1 MNEEVGGRE
10 RKGRMREKKKTRE
23 REIEKGEVKE

>member
-10 RKGRMREKKKTRE
+10 RKGRMRGKKRLERE
-23 REIEKGEVKE
+23 RLKRGR

>member
-10 RKGRMREKKKTRE
+10 RKGRMRGKKKTRE